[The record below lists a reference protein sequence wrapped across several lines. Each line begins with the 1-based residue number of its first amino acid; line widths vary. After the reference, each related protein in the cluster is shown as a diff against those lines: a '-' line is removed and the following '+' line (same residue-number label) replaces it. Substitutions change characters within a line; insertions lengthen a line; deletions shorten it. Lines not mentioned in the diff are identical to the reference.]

1 MTDTAQ
7 LLLVEDEAVLQMDLE
22 DTLRISGFDPVIAS
36 NGSQA
41 LVALEA
47 VGPDL
52 RALVTSIKLG
62 EGPNGWEVA
71 RRARE
76 LKPSIPVVYISGSS
90 PDEWAVNGVPNSVL
104 VEKPFAAAQ
113 VVIAVS
119 TLLLK
124 ATAG

>member
-1 MTDTAQ
+1 MPDTAQ
-7 LLLVEDEAVLQMDLE
+7 LLLVENEAVLQMDLE
-22 DTLRISGFDPVIAS
+22 DTLRTSGFDPVIAS
-36 NGSQA
+36 NGAQA
-41 LVALEA
+41 MVALEA

-62 EGPNGWEVA
+62 EGPDGWDVA

>member
-1 MTDTAQ
+1 MPDTAQ
-7 LLLVEDEAVLQMDLE
+7 LLVAEDDAVLQMDLE
-22 DTLRISGFDPVIAS
+22 DTLRTSGFDPLIAA
-36 NGSQA
+36 NGAQA
-41 LVALEA
+41 IVALEA
-47 VGPDL
+47 AGPDL
-52 RALVTSIKLG
+52 RAVVTSIKLG
-62 EGPNGWEVA
+62 EGPDGWEVA

-76 LKPSIPVVYISGSS
+76 LKPSIPIVYISGSTS
-90 PDEWAVNGVPNSVL
+90 DEWAVKGVPNSIL